1 MSRAFVKEQ
10 DDKPEELAERL
21 VSPNPNVV
29 TVRGLRLIDAEIDEA
44 RRLLANGQRNAD
56 KAAIARASRDLRYW
70 MLRRS
75 TAQPKTAPN
84 PVDAVAFGTRVKIAR
99 ADGRTQTFAIV
110 GEDEADPAKGY
121 IAYTAPLARA
131 VMSRSVGDAVDFA
144 GGEIEIL
151 SLEAIG
157 PEG

>member
-10 DDKPEELAERL
+10 DDKPEELAERP

-56 KAAIARASRDLRYW
+56 KAAIARASRDLGILDAKAFNRAAEDG
-70 MLRRS
+70 
-75 TAQPKTAPN
+75 TE
-84 PVDAVAFGTRVKIAR
+84 PVDAVAFATRVKIAR

-151 SLEAIG
+151 ALEAIG
-157 PEG
+157 PVG